1 MSSRFQHL
9 RWLARPLTV
18 AAAVSLLAFS
28 ANAQDLERALT
39 TLKGVEAP
47 LPDLT
52 GIVTNHGK
60 AIALGKA
67 LYWDIQAGSD
77 GQACASCHFRA
88 AADSRTKHQLNPG
101 PNGVFDVGDGTSN
114 YQLEPA
120 DFPFATFTDI
130 LDRNTLIEN
139 KDDRASSQGTFGA
152 DFISIVHY
160 FGPAQPG
167 VRPDDVCDRPR
178 DLNAFPAHDFIVGV
192 QGDPFAL
199 RARKVE
205 PRNTPTVINAVFNNR
220 NFWDGRA
227 NFNFNGVDPF
237 GKRSPGK
244 IVVRDAYGARSLETL
259 QLPRS
264 SVASQAVGPPLSQFE
279 MSCFGRT
286 FPDIGHKLLSKKAL
300 KFQDVDPND
309 SVLRKFRNRHGKG
322 LWLPYIRLVK
332 QSFDKKFWG
341 DETNRWRIDT
351 GSLVP
356 DPSGFRQV
364 ELNFSMFWG
373 IAVMLYEATLI
384 SDDSKFDRVFDSPST
399 ASFTVAEQLG
409 FDVFTN
415 AEGVN
420 GGNCVNCHDGRLL
433 SKAARLDTEINGE
446 IERMVMG
453 DQDNPRPALYDN
465 GFYNI
470 GVTPTIEDLGVG
482 GVGDFGFPLSL
493 TRQFVNDPG
502 LTMIGVDMFDQGID
516 DFEVLFDCG
525 GVDGPCDANGIPLN
539 IGGHRVAVDG
549 AFKVPILRNLGLT
562 PPFFHNGGYKN
573 LREVVDF
580 YNHGGN
586 RQGNCEF
593 DVNGVPTEVDT
604 TATDGNGDGVEE
616 CNLDPDIT
624 NLGLTE
630 DELEGLVA
638 FLLTLTDERVACE
651 SGVFDHPS
659 IVISSGHEAFD
670 SDFDGEAEDMLISVP
685 ETGVAGLVVCHT
697 NDGDLFVNQ

>member
-1 MSSRFQHL
+1 MKSRIQYK
-9 RWLARPLTV
+9 RWVVRPLTV

-52 GIVTNHGK
+52 GIVTNHK
-60 AIALGKA
+60 KLVALGKA

-88 AADSRTKHQLNPG
+88 GADSRTKNQLNPG

-139 KDDRASSQGTFGA
+139 KDDRASSQGTQGA
-152 DFISIVHY
+152 TFIATTHAS
-160 FGPAQPG
+160 A
-167 VRPDDVCDRPR
+167 DDICD
-178 DLNAFPAHDFIVGV
+178 
-192 QGDPFAL
+192 L
-199 RARKVE
+199 RAADAFTDVHGLRHRKVE

-227 NFNFNGVDPF
+227 NFRFNGVDPF
-237 GKRSPGK
+237 GKRNPDAK
-244 IVVRDAYGARSLETL
+244 VVVKQGDGTLDLESFQIDHSSL
-259 QLPRS
+259 
-264 SVASQAVGPPLSQFE
+264 ASQAVGPPLSDFE
-279 MSCFGRT
+279 MSCAGRT
-286 FPDIGHKLLSKKAL
+286 FPDIGHKLLNRKPL
-300 KFQDVDPND
+300 RFQKVHPND
-309 SVLRKFRNRHGKG
+309 SVLWVLRGSRTHG
-322 LWLPYIRLVK
+322 LATTYRRLVK
-332 QSFDKKFWG
+332 MSFDSKFWMN
-341 DETNRWRIDT
+341 ETDRWQVVA
-351 GSLVP
+351 GALVP
-356 DPSGFRQV
+356 DPKGYLQM

-373 IAVMLYEATLI
+373 VAVQAYEATLI
-384 SDDSKFDRVFDSPST
+384 SDDSKFDQVHDDPST

-470 GVTPTIEDLGVG
+470 GVTPTVEDLGVG
-482 GVGDFGFPLSL
+482 AGGPFGNPLSL
-493 TRQFVNDPG
+493 TRQFASDPG
-502 LTMIGVDMFDQGID
+502 LVMIGVDMFDQGID

-593 DVNGVPTEVDT
+593 DVNGDPTEVDT
-604 TATDGNGDGVEE
+604 TATDGNGDGVDE

-659 IVISSGHEAFD
+659 IRHLERPRSVRLRLRWRGRGHVAD
-670 SDFDGEAEDMLISVP
+670 QCPGDGRQQ
-685 ETGVAGLVVCHT
+685 GLVELSHERWRPVCQPI
-697 NDGDLFVNQ
+697 GSSEASR